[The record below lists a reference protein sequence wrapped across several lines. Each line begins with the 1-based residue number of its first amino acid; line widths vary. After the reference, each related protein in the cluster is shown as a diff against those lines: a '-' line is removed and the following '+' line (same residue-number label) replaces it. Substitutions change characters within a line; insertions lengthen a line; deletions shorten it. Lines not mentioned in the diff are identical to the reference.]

1 MRCRGNVL
9 LLAIIFLLLSSCTTV
24 RPWERGYLAKKEM
37 AWKSDILAETLNSH
51 VYFSKEA
58 SSGGSSAS
66 GGGCG
71 CN

>member
-1 MRCRGNVL
+1 MTSRGK
-9 LLAIIFLLLSSCTTV
+9 FLLLIAFVLVLGSCTTV

-37 AWKSDILAETLNSH
+37 AWKSDILAEALNSH